1 MEVEEKN
8 TKGRKSKVQQDK
20 VPQILT
26 AISSPTIRELVNM
39 TNEYNIKRE
48 DIVTIIKENGQYIL
62 LHYSPSVL

>member
-8 TKGRKSKVQQDK
+8 TKGRKPKVQEEK

-26 AISSPTIRELVNM
+26 ALAAPTIRELVAIANK
-39 TNEYNIKRE
+39 YGIKRE

-62 LHYSPSVL
+62 VHYSPSM

>member
-8 TKGRKSKVQQDK
+8 TKGRKPKVQEEK

-26 AISSPTIRELVNM
+26 ALAAPTIRELVAIANK
-39 TNEYNIKRE
+39 YGIKRE

-62 LHYSPSVL
+62 VHYSPSI

>member
-8 TKGRKSKVQQDK
+8 TKGRKPKVQEEK

-26 AISSPTIRELVNM
+26 ALAAPTIRELVSI
-39 TNEYNIKRE
+39 TNKYGIKRE

-62 LHYSPSVL
+62 LHYSPSI